1 MSTLIRLLAF
11 VPAIAIA
18 DATLGAQGPEV
29 TPEMALLIR
38 ADSITLGEYCD
49 ATQHVLA
56 VGAVIRALEADSTD
70 ARSNAAIICD
80 PLLSSLSLLA
90 LSGGSAAPMA
100 AVARL
105 RTEGSPAAR
114 ARLFAAMSE
123 FRAAV
128 RSDPVRR
135 TVQDSGGPALSAELT
150 RVTETAQQ
158 LFTLDARDRALTRL
172 SRYERK
178 LGPRSARLNF
188 PEVLFNYAAQ
198 RWVPG
203 FRPTPLGGPSPWE
216 VVASYVPGYATMVDG
231 HVEPVSASEF
241 GLRRYLFGESFGQAG
256 LLGLV
261 LPSYWSVGVV
271 TASDRNGALVW
282 PWQGADRS
290 GAFVSWGTIKLAYI
304 NRDRGTWLMGKQFQ
318 IVPFVF

>member
-1 MSTLIRLLAF
+1 VSLLIRRL
-11 VPAIAIA
+11 AIAGAIA
-18 DATLGAQGPEV
+18 TAHATLGAQDV
-29 TPEMALLIR
+29 TPEMALLAR

-49 ATQHVLA
+49 VAERVLA

-80 PLLSSLSLLA
+80 PLLSSFSLLA

-105 RTEGSPAAR
+105 RTEGSSAAR
-114 ARLFAAMSE
+114 ERVFAAMSE

-135 TVQDSGGPALSAELT
+135 TVRDSGGTTLSAELT
-150 RVTETAQQ
+150 RVAETAQQ
-158 LFTLDARDRALTRL
+158 LFTLGARDRALARL
-172 SRYERK
+172 ARYERK

-188 PEVLFNYAAQ
+188 PEVLLNYAAQ

-216 VVASYVPGYATMVDG
+216 LVASYAPGYATMVG
-231 HVEPVSASEF
+231 GRVEPVSASEF
-241 GLRRYLFGESFGQAG
+241 GLRRYLFGDRFSQPG

-261 LPSYWSVGVV
+261 LPTYWAVGVV

-290 GAFVSWGTIKLAYI
+290 GAYVSWGTIKLAYI
-304 NRDRGTWLMGKQFQ
+304 KRDRGTWLMGKQFQ

>member
-1 MSTLIRLLAF
+1 MSLLIRRL
-11 VPAIAIA
+11 AIAAAIA
-18 DATLGAQGPEV
+18 TAHATLGAQDV

-49 ATQHVLA
+49 VAQRVLA
-56 VGAVIRALEADSTD
+56 VGAVIRALDADSTD

-80 PLLSSLSLLA
+80 PLLSSFSLLA

-105 RTEGSPAAR
+105 KTEGSPAAR
-114 ARLFAAMSE
+114 ARVFAAMSE
-123 FRAAV
+123 FRATVNADAG
-128 RSDPVRR
+128 RRR
-135 TVQDSGGPALSAELT
+135 TVQDSGGPTLSAELT
-150 RVTETAQQ
+150 RVTLTVQE
-158 LFTLDARDRALTRL
+158 LFTLAARDRALARL
-172 SRYERK
+172 ARYERK

-188 PEVLFNYAAQ
+188 PEVLLNYAAQ

-216 VVASYVPGYATMVDG
+216 LVASYVPGYVTMVG
-231 HVEPVSASEF
+231 GRAEPVSASEF
-241 GLRRYLFGESFGQAG
+241 GLRRYLFGEKFSQPG

-261 LPSYWSVGVV
+261 LPTYWAVGVV

-290 GAFVSWGTIKLAYI
+290 GAYVSWGTIKLAYI
-304 NRDRGTWLMGKQFQ
+304 KRDRGTWLMGKQFQ

>member
-1 MSTLIRLLAF
+1 MNTLIRLLAL
-11 VPAIAIA
+11 PAAIAIA
-18 DATLGAQGPEV
+18 PAMLGAQGPEV
-29 TPEMALLIR
+29 TPEIALLMR

-49 ATQHVLA
+49 ATQRVLA

-80 PLLSSLSLLA
+80 PLLSSFSLLA

-105 RTEGSPAAR
+105 RTEGSSAAR
-114 ARLFAAMSE
+114 AQVFAAMSE

-216 VVASYVPGYATMVDG
+216 VVASYVPGYATIVDG

-241 GLRRYLFGESFGQAG
+241 GLRRYLFGESFGQPG
-256 LLGLV
+256 LIGLV

-304 NRDRGTWLMGKQFQ
+304 NRDHGTWLMGKQFQ